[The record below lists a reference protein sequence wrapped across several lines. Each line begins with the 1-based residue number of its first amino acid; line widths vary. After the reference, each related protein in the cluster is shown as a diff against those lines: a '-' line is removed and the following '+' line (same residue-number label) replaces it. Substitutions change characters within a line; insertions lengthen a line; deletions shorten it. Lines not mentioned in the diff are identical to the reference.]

1 MERLYKDKYGETF
14 YGMSVQ
20 SVCRMKD
27 TVLGSDAVP
36 VSGEALYQWRIK
48 AQADAQKAGVL
59 LYEVDWFLQ
68 GLSSLTQ
75 SELSL
80 GAYRDRVVPLQHPLT
95 WLTRQWQRRLTD
107 RVPVQYLVGE
117 TPWRDL
123 MLTITPD
130 VLIPRPETELIVEIV
145 RAERQKQTLEPQVW
159 ADLGT
164 GSGAIAIALA
174 KMFPLSKVLA
184 VDISPEALAVA
195 CQNAQRNSVENLE
208 FYQGSWFEP
217 LVNWHG
223 RLSGVVT
230 NPPYIPSQVVLNL
243 DPEVTNHEPHQ
254 ALDGGND
261 GLDDIRLLIDQAPR
275 FLQPGGLWLT
285 EHMQGQAQVIAAL
298 LAAKGVYKDIQI
310 HSDLAGINRFVS
322 ATFCSAE

>member
-1 MERLYKDKYGETF
+1 MNSEF
-14 YGMSVQ
+14 
-20 SVCRMKD
+20 
-27 TVLGSDAVP
+27 VP
-36 VSGEALYQWRIK
+36 GEALYQWRIK
-48 AQADAQKAGVL
+48 AQADAQKAEVPL
-59 LYEVDWFLQ
+59 HEVDWFLQ
-68 GLSSLTQ
+68 GLSSLSQ
-75 SELSL
+75 SELRL
-80 GAYRDRVVPLQHPLT
+80 ELYRDRVVPLQHPLT
-95 WLTRQWQRRLTD
+95 WLTQQWQRRLTD

-123 MLTITPD
+123 MLTVTPD

-145 RAERQKQTLEPQVW
+145 QAWVERQKHTLEPQVW

-174 KMFPLSKVLA
+174 KMFPLSKGLA
-184 VDISPEALAVA
+184 VDISPEALVVA
-195 CQNAQRNSVENLE
+195 RQNAQRNGVENLE

-217 LVNWHG
+217 LINWYG
-223 RLSGVVT
+223 KLSGVVA
-230 NPPYIPSQVVLNL
+230 NPPYIPSQVVLDL

-285 EHMQGQAQVIAAL
+285 EHMQGQAQAIAAL
-298 LAAKGVYKDIQI
+298 LADKRVYKDIQI
-310 HSDLAGINRFVS
+310 HADLAGINRFVS
-322 ATFCSAE
+322 AMFYPAE

>member
-1 MERLYKDKYGETF
+1 
-14 YGMSVQ
+14 
-20 SVCRMKD
+20 MKD
-27 TVLGSDAVP
+27 RVSSSDAVP
-36 VSGEALYQWRIK
+36 VSGEALYHWRIK
-48 AQADAQKAGVL
+48 AQADAKKADVP

-68 GLSSLTQ
+68 GLSNLNQ

-80 GAYRDRVVPLQHPLT
+80 GAYRDRVIPLQHPLT
-95 WLTRQWQRRLTD
+95 WLTQQWQRRLTD

-123 MLTITPD
+123 MLTVTPD

-145 RAERQKQTLEPQVW
+145 QVWVERQKRTPEPQMW

-164 GSGAIAIALA
+164 GSGAIAISLA
-174 KMFPLSKVLA
+174 KMFPHAKVLA

-195 CQNAQRNSVENLE
+195 RQNAQRNGIENLE

-223 RLSGVVT
+223 RLSGVIT
-230 NPPYIPSQVVLNL
+230 NPPYIPSQVVLDL

-285 EHMQGQAQVIAAL
+285 EHMKGQAQSIAAL
-298 LAAKGVYKDIQI
+298 LAGKRVYKNIQI